1 MANAQR
7 KIWRTVLLEWMDE
20 YSLEGGLFFGVMSD
34 AHFFGGEQCCI
45 GNKATD
51 APAFK
56 FCGFIDLLAF
66 LVREVHESF
75 SAETRLRPPA
85 GSS

>member
-1 MANAQR
+1 MANAED
-7 KIWRTVLLEWMDE
+7 LENLTGMDGGM
-20 YSLEGGLFFGVMSD
+20 SRAREGELFFRVMSY
-34 AHFFGGEQCCI
+34 AYFFGGEQRSI

-66 LVREVHESF
+66 LVREVHESL
-75 SAETRLRPPA
+75 SPETRFRPPA
-85 GSS
+85 GRS